1 MRPILLSF
9 GGGINSTA
17 LLLEWVEQGKPLD
30 LVIFADTGSEMPETY
45 EFIDKYVIPFCKKH
59 KIHFETVYYTV
70 SNKVAGVKKG
80 HWVEGERV
88 SIYDYY
94 EYQKAVPSMI
104 KRSCTDKF
112 KISPIEKYIKQK
124 WGDKN
129 LPLRLIGI
137 DAGES
142 HRAKFIVDP
151 KTGKKINV
159 VAVSARSINKKRKFK
174 VNKKIFYKNPLE
186 IFKKNNIDILFEA
199 IGLSDGISKKVVE
212 TALKSKIHV
221 ITPNKA
227 LISKH
232 GNELAKLAEKNKV
245 NLEFE
250 ASVAG
255 GIPILRSIKEGL
267 ATNKISKV
275 YGILNGTSNYIL
287 SEMENSNEN
296 FADVLKKAQILGY
309 AEPGNPKLDLNG
321 FDAFAK
327 VRILSALAFNS
338 KISKHKCLME
348 GIEKIEL
355 KDIKIAN
362 QLDLRIK
369 LLGISELKNNHL
381 FETVHPCL
389 VSKKSYIGNVNGVMN
404 AVILQGKPVGESV
417 LQGEGAGPGPTSSS
431 LLSDLLSILRG
442 NIKKPFG
449 VSVSKLKSLKPYNV
463 NNYVNSLYL
472 RFEVKDKPGVLSEI
486 TNRLAKYKISVK
498 RLIQTPDKKN
508 NKATIVIITHKTTE
522 TNIHNCLSIFK
533 KNKNILKTPTL
544 IRLLG

>member
-1 MRPILLSF
+1 MKKIYNIAVVGLGQVGIYLL
-9 GGGINSTA
+9 NE
-17 LLLEWVEQGKPLD
+17 LNH
-30 LVIFADTGSEMPETY
+30 
-45 EFIDKYVIPFCKKH
+45 KK
-59 KIHFETVYYTV
+59 K
-70 SNKVAGVKKG
+70 
-80 HWVEGERV
+80 
-88 SIYDYY
+88 SI
-94 EYQKAVPSMI
+94 EI
-104 KRSCTDKF
+104 
-112 KISPIEKYIKQK
+112 
-124 WGDKN
+124 
-129 LPLRLIGI
+129 
-137 DAGES
+137 
-142 HRAKFIVDP
+142 
-151 KTGKKINV
+151 KTGTKINV
-159 VAVSARSINKKRKFK
+159 VAISAKNIKKKRKFK
-174 VNKKIFYKNPLE
+174 INKRIFYTNPFDIL
-186 IFKKNNIDILFEA
+186 KKHKVDILFEA
-199 IGLSDGISKKVVE
+199 IGLSDGVSKKIVE
-212 TALKSKIHV
+212 KALKSKVHV

-232 GNELAKLAEKNKV
+232 GNYLAKLAEKNNV

-267 ATNKISKV
+267 ATNKISKI

-287 SEMENSNEN
+287 SEMENSNQKFN
-296 FADVLKKAQILGY
+296 DVLIKAQKLGY

-338 KISKHKCLME
+338 KISQHKCLME

-369 LLGISELKNNHL
+369 LLGITELKNNQL

-389 VSKKSYIGNVNGVMN
+389 VNKKSYIGNVNGVMN
-404 AVILQGKPVGESV
+404 AVILEGKPVGETI

-449 VSVSKLKSLKPYNV
+449 IPFAQLKVLKSYNI
-463 NNYVNSLYL
+463 NNYTNSLYL
-472 RFEVKDKPGVLSEI
+472 RFEVRDRPGVLSQI
-486 TNRLAKYKISVK
+486 TNRLAKYRISVK
-498 RLIQTPDKKN
+498 RLIQTPDKKT
-508 NKATIVIITHKTTE
+508 NKATIVIITHKTSE
-522 TNIHNCLSIFK
+522 INSKNCLSIFK

-544 IRLLG
+544 IRVLG

>member
-1 MRPILLSF
+1 MKKIYNIAVVGLGQVGIYLL
-9 GGGINSTA
+9 NE
-17 LLLEWVEQGKPLD
+17 LNH
-30 LVIFADTGSEMPETY
+30 
-45 EFIDKYVIPFCKKH
+45 KK
-59 KIHFETVYYTV
+59 K
-70 SNKVAGVKKG
+70 
-80 HWVEGERV
+80 
-88 SIYDYY
+88 SI
-94 EYQKAVPSMI
+94 EI
-104 KRSCTDKF
+104 
-112 KISPIEKYIKQK
+112 
-124 WGDKN
+124 
-129 LPLRLIGI
+129 
-137 DAGES
+137 
-142 HRAKFIVDP
+142 
-151 KTGKKINV
+151 KTGTKINV
-159 VAVSARSINKKRKFK
+159 VAISAKNIKKKRKFK
-174 VNKKIFYKNPLE
+174 INKRIFYTNPLD
-186 IFKKNNIDILFEA
+186 ILKKHKVDILFEA
-199 IGLSDGISKKVVE
+199 IGLSDGVSKKIVE
-212 TALKSKIHV
+212 KALKSKVHV

-232 GNELAKLAEKNKV
+232 GNYLAKLAEKNNV

-267 ATNKISKV
+267 ATNKISKI

-287 SEMENSNEN
+287 SEMENSNQKFN
-296 FADVLKKAQILGY
+296 DVLIKAQKLGY

-338 KISKHKCLME
+338 KISQHKCLME

-369 LLGISELKNNHL
+369 LLGITELKKNQL

-389 VSKKSYIGNVNGVMN
+389 VNKKSYIGNVNGVMN
-404 AVILQGKPVGESV
+404 AVILEGKPVGESI

-449 VSVSKLKSLKPYNV
+449 IPFAQLKALKSYNI
-463 NNYVNSLYL
+463 NNYTNSLYL
-472 RFEVKDKPGVLSEI
+472 RFEVRDRPGVLSQI
-486 TNRLAKYKISVK
+486 TNRLAKYRISVK
-498 RLIQTPDKKN
+498 RLIQTPDKKT
-508 NKATIVIITHKTTE
+508 NKATIVIITHKTSE
-522 TNIHNCLSIFK
+522 INSKNCLSIFK

-544 IRLLG
+544 IRVLG

>member
-1 MRPILLSF
+1 MSKLINIAVVGLGQVGNYLLNELN
-9 GGGINSTA
+9 I
-17 LLLEWVEQGKPLD
+17 
-30 LVIFADTGSEMPETY
+30 
-45 EFIDKYVIPFCKKH
+45 KK
-59 KIHFETVYYTV
+59 K
-70 SNKVAGVKKG
+70 
-80 HWVEGERV
+80 
-88 SIYDYY
+88 D
-94 EYQKAVPSMI
+94 
-104 KRSCTDKF
+104 
-112 KISPIEKYIKQK
+112 IE
-124 WGDKN
+124 
-129 LPLRLIGI
+129 L
-137 DAGES
+137 
-142 HRAKFIVDP
+142 

-174 VNKKIFYKNPLE
+174 INKKIFYKNPLE

-212 TALKSKIHV
+212 TALKNKIHV

-287 SEMENSNEN
+287 SEMENSDEN
-296 FADVLKKAQILGY
+296 FADVLKKAQKLGY

-338 KISKHKCLME
+338 KISKHKYLME

-404 AVILQGKPVGESV
+404 AVILQGKPVGEVYYKGRGLDQV
-417 LQGEGAGPGPTSSS
+417 L
-431 LLSDLLSILRG
+431 LLHHYFLIYYQ
-442 NIKKPFG
+442 FC
-449 VSVSKLKSLKPYNV
+449 V
-463 NNYVNSLYL
+463 
-472 RFEVKDKPGVLSEI
+472 EI
-486 TNRLAKYKISVK
+486 
-498 RLIQTPDKKN
+498 
-508 NKATIVIITHKTTE
+508 
-522 TNIHNCLSIFK
+522 
-533 KNKNILKTPTL
+533 
-544 IRLLG
+544 

>member
-1 MRPILLSF
+1 MNKIINIAVVGLGQVGNYLL
-9 GGGINSTA
+9 NELNT
-17 LLLEWVEQGKPLD
+17 
-30 LVIFADTGSEMPETY
+30 
-45 EFIDKYVIPFCKKH
+45 KK
-59 KIHFETVYYTV
+59 KE
-70 SNKVAGVKKG
+70 
-80 HWVEGERV
+80 
-88 SIYDYY
+88 
-94 EYQKAVPSMI
+94 
-104 KRSCTDKF
+104 
-112 KISPIEKYIKQK
+112 IE
-124 WGDKN
+124 
-129 LPLRLIGI
+129 L
-137 DAGES
+137 
-142 HRAKFIVDP
+142 
-151 KTGKKINV
+151 KTGKKIKI
-159 VAVSARSINKKRKFK
+159 VAVSARNINKKRQFK
-174 VNKKIFYKNPLE
+174 VDKKLFYKNPLD
-186 IFKKNNIDILFEA
+186 ILKKHQIDILFEA
-199 IGLSDGISKKVVE
+199 IGQSDGVSKKIVE
-212 TALKSKIHV
+212 AALKNGTHV
-221 ITPNKA
+221 VTPNKA

-232 GNELAKLAEKNKV
+232 GNDLSKLAEKNNV

-255 GIPILRSIKEGL
+255 GIPVLRAIKEGL

-287 SEMENSNEN
+287 SEMENSNKN
-296 FADVLKKAQILGY
+296 FPDVLKKAQQLGY

-327 VRILSALAFNS
+327 VRILSALTFNS

-362 QLDLRIK
+362 QLDLRVK
-369 LLGISELKNNHL
+369 LLGISELKNNQL

-404 AVILQGKPVGESV
+404 AVIIEGKPVGESV
-417 LQGEGAGPGPTSSS
+417 LQGEGAGPGPTSSA

-472 RFEVKDKPGVLSEI
+472 RFEVKDKSGVLSQI
-486 TNRLAKYKISVK
+486 TNRLAKYKISIK
-498 RLIQTPDKKN
+498 RIIQTPDKKN
-508 NKATIVIITHKTTE
+508 DKATIVIISHKTSE
-522 TNIHNCLSIFK
+522 LNCNNCLSIFK
-533 KNKNILKTPTL
+533 NNKNILKTPTL

>member
-1 MRPILLSF
+1 MEIINIYLL
-9 GGGINSTA
+9 NELNT
-17 LLLEWVEQGKPLD
+17 
-30 LVIFADTGSEMPETY
+30 
-45 EFIDKYVIPFCKKH
+45 KK
-59 KIHFETVYYTV
+59 K
-70 SNKVAGVKKG
+70 N
-80 HWVEGERV
+80 
-88 SIYDYY
+88 
-94 EYQKAVPSMI
+94 
-104 KRSCTDKF
+104 
-112 KISPIEKYIKQK
+112 IEI
-124 WGDKN
+124 
-129 LPLRLIGI
+129 
-137 DAGES
+137 
-142 HRAKFIVDP
+142 
-151 KTGKKINV
+151 KTGTKINV
-159 VAVSARSINKKRKFK
+159 VAISAKNIKKKRKFK
-174 VNKKIFYKNPLE
+174 INKKIFYTNPFDIL
-186 IFKKNNIDILFEA
+186 KKHKVDILFEA

-212 TALKSKIHV
+212 TALKKNIHV

-232 GNELAKLAEKNKV
+232 GNELAKLAEKNNV

-267 ATNKISKV
+267 TTNKISKV

-287 SEMENSNEN
+287 TEMENTNQT
-296 FADVLKKAQILGY
+296 FLDVLKKAQKLGY

-327 VRILSALAFNS
+327 VRILSALTFGS
-338 KISKHKCLME
+338 KISKYKCLME

-362 QLDLRIK
+362 QLNLRIK
-369 LLGISELKNNHL
+369 LLGISELKNNQL

-389 VSKKSYIGNVNGVMN
+389 VSKKSYIGNVSGVMN
-404 AVILQGKPVGESV
+404 AVILEGKPVGESV

-431 LLSDLLSILRG
+431 LLADLLSILRG

-449 VSVSKLKSLKPYNV
+449 ISVFKLKSLKPYNV

-472 RFEVKDKPGVLSEI
+472 RFEVKDKPGVLSQI

-508 NKATIVIITHKTTE
+508 NKATIVIITHNTSE
-522 TNIHNCLSIFK
+522 INCRNCLSIFK
-533 KNKNILKTPTL
+533 NNKNILKTPTL
-544 IRLLG
+544 IRLYN

>member
-1 MRPILLSF
+1 MKKIYNIAVVGLGQVGIYLL
-9 GGGINSTA
+9 NE
-17 LLLEWVEQGKPLD
+17 LNH
-30 LVIFADTGSEMPETY
+30 
-45 EFIDKYVIPFCKKH
+45 KK
-59 KIHFETVYYTV
+59 K
-70 SNKVAGVKKG
+70 
-80 HWVEGERV
+80 
-88 SIYDYY
+88 SI
-94 EYQKAVPSMI
+94 EI
-104 KRSCTDKF
+104 KSGT
-112 KISPIEKYIKQK
+112 
-124 WGDKN
+124 
-129 LPLRLIGI
+129 
-137 DAGES
+137 
-142 HRAKFIVDP
+142 
-151 KTGKKINV
+151 KINV
-159 VAVSARSINKKRKFK
+159 VAISAKNIKKKRKFK
-174 VNKKIFYKNPLE
+174 INKRIFYTNPFDIL
-186 IFKKNNIDILFEA
+186 KKHKVDILFEA
-199 IGLSDGISKKVVE
+199 IGLSDGVSKKIVE
-212 TALKSKIHV
+212 KALKSKVHV

-232 GNELAKLAEKNKV
+232 GNYLAKLAEKNNV

-267 ATNKISKV
+267 ATNKISKI

-287 SEMENSNEN
+287 SEMENSNQKFN
-296 FADVLKKAQILGY
+296 DVLIKAQKLGY

-338 KISKHKCLME
+338 KISQHKCLME

-369 LLGISELKNNHL
+369 LLGIAELKNNQL

-389 VSKKSYIGNVNGVMN
+389 VNKKSYIGNVNGVMN
-404 AVILQGKPVGESV
+404 AVILEGKPVGETI

-449 VSVSKLKSLKPYNV
+449 IPFAQLKALKSYNL
-463 NNYVNSLYL
+463 NNYTNSLYL
-472 RFEVKDKPGVLSEI
+472 RFEVRDRPGVLSQI
-486 TNRLAKYKISVK
+486 TNRLAKYRISVK
-498 RLIQTPDKKN
+498 RLIQTPDKKT
-508 NKATIVIITHKTTE
+508 NKATIVIITHKTSE
-522 TNIHNCLSIFK
+522 INSKNCLSIFK

-544 IRLLG
+544 IRVLG

>member
-1 MRPILLSF
+1 MKKIYNIAVVGLGQVGIYLL
-9 GGGINSTA
+9 NE
-17 LLLEWVEQGKPLD
+17 LNN
-30 LVIFADTGSEMPETY
+30 
-45 EFIDKYVIPFCKKH
+45 KK
-59 KIHFETVYYTV
+59 K
-70 SNKVAGVKKG
+70 
-80 HWVEGERV
+80 
-88 SIYDYY
+88 SI
-94 EYQKAVPSMI
+94 EI
-104 KRSCTDKF
+104 
-112 KISPIEKYIKQK
+112 
-124 WGDKN
+124 
-129 LPLRLIGI
+129 
-137 DAGES
+137 
-142 HRAKFIVDP
+142 
-151 KTGKKINV
+151 KTGTKINV
-159 VAVSARSINKKRKFK
+159 VAISAKNIKKKRKFK
-174 VNKKIFYKNPLE
+174 INKRIFYTNPLD
-186 IFKKNNIDILFEA
+186 ILKKHKVDILFEA
-199 IGLSDGISKKVVE
+199 IGLSDGVSKKIVE
-212 TALKSKIHV
+212 KALKSKVHV

-232 GNELAKLAEKNKV
+232 GNYLAKLAEKNNV

-267 ATNKISKV
+267 ATNKISKI

-287 SEMENSNEN
+287 SEMENSNQKFN
-296 FADVLKKAQILGY
+296 DVLIKAQKLGY

-338 KISKHKCLME
+338 KISQHKCLME

-369 LLGISELKNNHL
+369 LLGITELKNNQL

-389 VSKKSYIGNVNGVMN
+389 VNKKSYIGNVNGVMN
-404 AVILQGKPVGESV
+404 AVILEGKPVGETF

-449 VSVSKLKSLKPYNV
+449 IPFAQLKALKSYNI
-463 NNYVNSLYL
+463 NNYTNSLYL
-472 RFEVKDKPGVLSEI
+472 RFEVRDRPGVLSQI
-486 TNRLAKYKISVK
+486 TNRLAKYRISVK
-498 RLIQTPDKKN
+498 RLIQTPDKKT
-508 NKATIVIITHKTTE
+508 NKATIVIITHKTSE
-522 TNIHNCLSIFK
+522 INSKNCLSIFK

-544 IRLLG
+544 IRVLG